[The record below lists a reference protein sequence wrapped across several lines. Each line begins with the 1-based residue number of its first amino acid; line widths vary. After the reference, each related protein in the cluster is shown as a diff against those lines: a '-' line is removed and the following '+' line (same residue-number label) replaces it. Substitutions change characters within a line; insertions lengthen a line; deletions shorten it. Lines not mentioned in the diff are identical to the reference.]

1 MRSVYMQNKDRI
13 RNYFDRIVNAWA
25 DKDTAELDF
34 IRSKAF
40 NDYFNGILTYN
51 QSTVIMETI
60 TKCMLVIEREK
71 YEND

>member
-1 MRSVYMQNKDRI
+1 MKNTERL

-25 DKDTAELDF
+25 DNDRPELEF
-34 IRSKAF
+34 IRSKTF

-51 QSTVIMETI
+51 QSTVILETI
-60 TKCMLVIEREK
+60 SKCMLVIDREK